1 MLPPHELKNKSFSH
15 SLRGYST
22 AEVDEHIAF
31 ILEKY
36 TELYRKCDMLEK
48 ECESAKAELADLRE
62 NEEVIRQAMVNA
74 KQTEMKTIRD
84 AEERADLIM
93 RTAKINCDRTIMQF
107 KNEIK
112 TERDMLRRLR
122 KATAEFKAKN
132 LRLYKAHLEFI
143 AQFCP
148 DSPET
153 DLLIRSEEEIAQA
166 TVEQVKLDIRDNSK
180 NVFTEETPGQ
190 QAVHDKEPQT
200 TEDDQPQ
207 SRGNDTDEQLDLLF
221 ESSIK

>member
-22 AEVDEHIAF
+22 AEVDEHLSF
-31 ILEKY
+31 VLEKY
-36 TELYRKCDMLEK
+36 TELYRKCDALEK
-48 ECESAKAELADLRE
+48 ELQNTKAELSEIKE
-62 NEEVIRQAMVNA
+62 NEEIIRAAMVNA
-74 KQTEMKTIRD
+74 KQAEQKTIKD
-84 AEERADLIM
+84 AQERADLIL
-93 RTAKINCDRTIMQF
+93 RTAKINCDRTLMQF

-112 TERDMLRRLR
+112 KEQDMLRRLR

-153 DLLIRSEEEIAQA
+153 DLLTRSEEEIAA
-166 TVEQVKLDIRDNSK
+166 STVEQVKLDIRESTK
-180 NVFTEETPGQ
+180 QAFTEETVEEQ
-190 QAVHDKEPQT
+190 HARDSVHSTAKPN
-200 TEDDQPQ
+200 DDDDD
-207 SRGNDTDEQLDLLF
+207 GDAQLDILF

>member
-22 AEVDEHIAF
+22 AEVDEHLSF
-31 ILEKY
+31 VLEKY
-36 TELYRKCDMLEK
+36 TELYRKCDALEK
-48 ECESAKAELADLRE
+48 ELQSTKAELAEIKE
-62 NEEVIRQAMVNA
+62 NEEIIRAAMVNA
-74 KQTEMKTIRD
+74 KQAEQKTIKD
-84 AEERADLIM
+84 AQERADLIL
-93 RTAKINCDRTIMQF
+93 RTAKINCDRTLMQF

-112 TERDMLRRLR
+112 NEQDMLRRLR

-153 DLLIRSEEEIAQA
+153 DLLTRSEEEIAA
-166 TVEQVKLDIRDNSK
+166 STVEQVKLDIRESTK
-180 NVFTEETPGQ
+180 QAFTEETP
-190 QAVHDKEPQT
+190 
-200 TEDDQPQ
+200 
-207 SRGNDTDEQLDLLF
+207 DEQRMRDSARNMAKPDDDDSDAQLDVLF

>member
-22 AEVDEHIAF
+22 AEVDEHLSF
-31 ILEKY
+31 VLEKY
-36 TELYRKCDMLEK
+36 TELYRKCDALEK
-48 ECESAKAELADLRE
+48 ELQSTKAELAEIKE
-62 NEEVIRQAMVNA
+62 NEEIIRAAMVNA
-74 KQTEMKTIRD
+74 KQAEQKTIKD
-84 AEERADLIM
+84 AQERADLIL
-93 RTAKINCDRTIMQF
+93 RTAKINCDRTLMQF

-112 TERDMLRRLR
+112 NEQDMLRRLR

-153 DLLIRSEEEIAQA
+153 DLLTRSEEEIAA
-166 TVEQVKLDIRDNSK
+166 STVEQVKLDIRESTK
-180 NVFTEETPGQ
+180 QAFTEETP
-190 QAVHDKEPQT
+190 
-200 TEDDQPQ
+200 
-207 SRGNDTDEQLDLLF
+207 DEQRMRDSARNMAKPDDDDPDAQLDVLF

>member
-22 AEVDEHIAF
+22 AEVDEHLSF
-31 ILEKY
+31 VLEKY
-36 TELYRKCDMLEK
+36 TELYRKCDALENELK
-48 ECESAKAELADLRE
+48 NTKAELSDIKE
-62 NEEVIRQAMVNA
+62 NEEIIRAAMVNA
-74 KQTEMKTIRD
+74 KQAEQKTIKD
-84 AEERADLIM
+84 AQDRADLIL
-93 RTAKINCDRTIMQF
+93 RTAKINCDRTLMQF

-112 TERDMLRRLR
+112 KEQDMLRRLR

-153 DLLIRSEEEIAQA
+153 DLLTRSEEEIAA
-166 TVEQVKLDIRDNSK
+166 STVEQVKLDIRESTK
-180 NVFTEETPGQ
+180 QAFTEDSPEEQRIHDNAHSTP
-190 QAVHDKEPQT
+190 KPN
-200 TEDDQPQ
+200 DD
-207 SRGNDTDEQLDLLF
+207 DDDADAQLDILF

>member
-22 AEVDEHIAF
+22 AEVDEHLAF
-31 ILEKY
+31 VLEKY
-36 TELYRKCDMLEK
+36 TELYRKCDALEK
-48 ECESAKAELADLRE
+48 ELQSTKAEVAEIKE
-62 NEEVIRQAMVNA
+62 NEEIIRAAMVNA
-74 KQTEMKTIRD
+74 KQTEQKTIKD
-84 AEERADLIM
+84 AEERADLIL
-93 RTAKINCDRTIMQF
+93 RTAKINCDRTLMQF

-112 TERDMLRRLR
+112 SEQEMLKRLR

-153 DLLIRSEEEIAQA
+153 DLLTKSEEEIAAA
-166 TVEQVKLDIRDNSK
+166 TVEQVKLDIRESTK
-180 NVFTEETPGQ
+180 QVFTEETPEEQ
-190 QAVHDKEPQT
+190 RMHDSVRRAAQS
-200 TEDDQPQ
+200 DDADDDP
-207 SRGNDTDEQLDLLF
+207 DAQLDMLF